1 MPATPSSST
10 CRTPTVSP
18 SSGAAIVMARV
29 AVGWGGRVEE
39 RGLWWRCSGANARAG
54 LEGRRRG
61 AGRAAAGAT
70 ALRHL
75 CMTG

>member
-1 MPATPSSST
+1 
-10 CRTPTVSP
+10 
-18 SSGAAIVMARV
+18 MARV